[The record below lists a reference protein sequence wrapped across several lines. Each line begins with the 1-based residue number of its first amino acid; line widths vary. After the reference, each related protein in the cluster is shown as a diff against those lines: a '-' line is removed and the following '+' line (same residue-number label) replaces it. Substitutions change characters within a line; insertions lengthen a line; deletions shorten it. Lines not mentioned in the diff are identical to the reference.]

1 MLQLINAARIRA
13 GLDPVELGNN
23 AAAQLHAEATLKN
36 CFLSHWGVD
45 GLKPYMRYS
54 LAGGYQSNGE
64 NTSGLSYCI
73 RPSDG
78 YRRNGTAQQ
87 EISEAMDGLM
97 ASPGHRENILD
108 RWHRKVNIG
117 LAWDDYNY
125 SVIQHFEGDYIEYDR
140 LPEIRN
146 GTLSLAGTTKNGVT
160 IKRDED
166 LGVQI
171 YYDPPPHPLTRG
183 QVVRTY
189 CYDSGLLIA
198 ALRPPL
204 PEDWFYTEDE
214 YEETGSGCPDP
225 YDVPWDAPAPQSA
238 EEADALWQS
247 IYDSSRFPPES
258 ASTVRWI
265 TAALLEVQD
274 NTFAVRADLGHLI
287 SIYGSGVYTITLWGA
302 MDDEDVVI
310 STYSIFHDA
319 VPPDTYHQPD

>member
-1 MLQLINAARIRA
+1 MLRLINTARTLA

-23 AAAQLHAEATLKN
+23 VAAQLHAEASLKD
-36 CFLSHWGVD
+36 CFLSHWGLD

-117 LAWDDYNY
+117 LAWDDHNF
-125 SVIQHFEGDYIEYDR
+125 SVIQHFEGDYIEYDL

-160 IKRDED
+160 LARDED

-183 QVVRTY
+183 QIVRTY
-189 CYDSGLLIA
+189 CYDNGLLVA
-198 ALRPPL
+198 ALRPSL

-214 YEETGSGCPDP
+214 YGVTGEGCPDP
-225 YDVPWDAPAPQSA
+225 YDVPQDAPAPQSA
-238 EEADALWQS
+238 EEANESLNKSAIDS
-247 IYDSSRFPPES
+247 IGPG
-258 ASTVRWI
+258 VR
-265 TAALLEVQD
+265 TC
-274 NTFAVRADLGHLI
+274 H
-287 SIYGSGVYTITLWGA
+287 
-302 MDDEDVVI
+302 DV
-310 STYSIFHDA
+310 
-319 VPPDTYHQPD
+319 P